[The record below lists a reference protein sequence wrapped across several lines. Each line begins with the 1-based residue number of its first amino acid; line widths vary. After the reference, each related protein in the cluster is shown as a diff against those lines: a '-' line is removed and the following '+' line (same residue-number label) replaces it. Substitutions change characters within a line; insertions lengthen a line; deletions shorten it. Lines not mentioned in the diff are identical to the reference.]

1 MEPRHAQARK
11 KTSEEPRTG
20 WWMDGYLRGE
30 GGGAAEGEEGGGGG
44 RGGAAVAC
52 RGKRGIRHRHL
63 SLSAAVSLS
72 RTQHT
77 TRKPSPCARS
87 LASPRRSHGSVFN
100 GVPCGLAG
108 LVNVL
113 CLACARARA
122 RLYYRLCLS
131 HSLRGRVAVHLA
143 RRRWWMWTRPTRGGG
158 GGCGSQLVAG
168 EEEE

>member
-77 TRKPSPCARS
+77 SQAKLSPCAC
-87 LASPRRSHGSVFN
+87 PRRSPGSVFN
-100 GVPCGLAG
+100 GVPRGLAG
-108 LVNVL
+108 VVNVL
-113 CLACARARA
+113 CLACARARP

-131 HSLRGRVAVHLA
+131 PSLAPWPRRCPPRSEETVDVDEADT
-143 RRRWWMWTRPTRGGG
+143 RRRRRLWIPAR
-158 GGCGSQLVAG
+158 G